1 MPYAAP
7 STATTDR
14 SSVRARQAA
23 SAWSEKGLLC
33 SYADAYSW
41 CEGMQGHEATE
52 ILAGGR
58 GPCAL
63 GDGPEARD
71 HHGIEKPSVVQVFAP
86 KACLHSQQSSLHF
99 LGPVPTGVV
108 GIAALEGNR
117 SCPARPRLPP
127 ILGLRHVEIVCLAGR
142 KHDIISL
149 LGQRQS
155 ICRSLPRHEI
165 GIAGINAA
173 PERRLLPRAG
183 TTTEVTSHLLDAMQE
198 IRLQPAN
205 VVPTVFAHKR
215 SGQRRVEPGVRRHLI
230 TADMNPNRG
239 EQTSDFVEH
248 GLQEIVS
255 LTDRRVE
262 NVFREAP
269 IAPRLCRISQL
280 RDRLQDAVTVPRDV
294 DLRHDGDEKLLGPAR
309 KLRDIRAR
317 IDEAVALGRTAKE
330 RRDGSAMAAPCSQ
343 FGKLRIARY
352 IEPPAFIIAEMKM
365 KTVQLVPS
373 QKIKDP

>member
-1 MPYAAP
+1 MVAP
-7 STATTDR
+7 TIFSIALRYIEPPLIEPETIPMS

-23 SAWSEKGLLC
+23 SAWSEKGLRC
-33 SYADAYSW
+33 SYAGAYSW

-99 LGPVPTGVV
+99 LRPVPTGVV

-155 ICRSLPRHEI
+155 MCRSLPRHEI
-165 GIAGINAA
+165 AIVGIDPA

-183 TTTEVTSHLLDAMQE
+183 TTTEATSHLLDATQKK
-198 IRLQPAN
+198 RLHPAN
-205 VVPTVFAHKR
+205 VVPALFAHKR
-215 SGQRRVEPGVRRHLI
+215 SGQRRVEPGVCRHLI
-230 TADMNPNRG
+230 TADMNPIRG

-248 GLQEIVS
+248 GLQEIVR
-255 LTDRRVE
+255 LADRRIESVL
-262 NVFREAP
+262 RGAP
-269 IAPRLCRISQL
+269 MVPDLCGISQL
-280 RDRLQDAVTVPRDV
+280 WDRLQDAVTVPW
-294 DLRHDGDEKLLGPAR
+294 
-309 KLRDIRAR
+309 
-317 IDEAVALGRTAKE
+317 
-330 RRDGSAMAAPCSQ
+330 
-343 FGKLRIARY
+343 
-352 IEPPAFIIAEMKM
+352 
-365 KTVQLVPS
+365 
-373 QKIKDP
+373 